1 MSKESFE
8 QMIARVSA
16 KRSSAPAAP
25 RVPSPGPSATRGGP
39 PPPPKLSPSPVTV
52 PSTGLKR

>member
-16 KRSSAPAAP
+16 KKTSAPATPA
-25 RVPSPGPSATRGGP
+25 VPSPGRASGGP